1 MSKGRDFFSVKYQF
15 IYSVISAISFTISQI
30 CVHELKHVIHHSID
44 TIYIALAMTLIMP
57 SFVLGDYSMHPD
69 KVMIDRYEILY
80 YLLSGICFW
89 VFHS

>member
-69 KVMIDRYEILY
+69 KFMIDRYEILY

>member
-30 CVHELKHVIHHSID
+30 CVHELNHVIHHSID
-44 TIYIALAMTLIMP
+44 TIYISLAMTLIMP

-69 KVMIDRYEILY
+69 KFMIDRYEILY